1 MVTHSKEDEVM
12 VRCASL
18 FSQLVALFSRP
29 QFYRLVKEH
38 RAERYSKGYSS
49 WDHFVAM
56 LFCQLAQAKSLREI
70 CGGLAC
76 TMGKLRHL
84 GMTDAPNKSTLSYA
98 NAHRPWQMFRDLF
111 YETVKVCK
119 MAAPE
124 NRKFRFKNKLLSLDS
139 TTIALCL
146 SLFPWAE
153 FRRTKGA
160 VKLHLLLDHDGYF
173 PTYAYISN
181 GKKHDVTIARK
192 VSLSPGSIVAMD
204 RGYND
209 YRLFATW
216 TENRIYFVTR
226 MKDNAQYTV
235 IEDKTIPIT
244 GNVLS
249 DQLIQFTGFNARKN
263 CPHILRRVVVWDSE
277 NEREIV
283 LLTNHLKFS
292 PNTISAIYKDRWQIE
307 LFFKALK
314 QNLKI
319 KTFVGTTEN
328 ALYIQIWTACLP
340 VRQALIAMLLIKY
353 LQFKSKFGWSL
364 SNLVAFLRWN
374 LFTYRDLW
382 DWIDN
387 PFDVLP
393 LVPVPVQYKLPF
405 HGLGQQVYNQKNI
418 T

>member
-1 MVTHSKEDEVM
+1 MI
-12 VRCASL
+12 RRASL
-18 FSQLVALFSRP
+18 FSQLVALFRRQ
-29 QFYRLVKEH
+29 QFYGLVIEH
-38 RAERYSKGYSS
+38 GAERYSKGFSS

-84 GMTDAPNKSTLSYA
+84 GMKDAPKKSTLSYA

-111 YETVKVCK
+111 YETLKICK
-119 MAAPE
+119 MSAPK
-124 NRKFRFKNKLLSLDS
+124 NHKFRFKNKLLSLDS

-146 SLFPWAE
+146 TLFPWAE

-173 PTYAYISN
+173 PTYAYVSN

-192 VSLSPGSIVAMD
+192 ISLPPGSIVAMD

-209 YRLFATW
+209 YKLFASW
-216 TENRIYFVTR
+216 TENGIYFVTR
-226 MKDNAQYTV
+226 MKDNADYTV
-235 IEDKTIPIT
+235 VDWRTIPIT
-244 GNVLS
+244 GDVLS
-249 DQLIQFTGFNARKN
+249 DQLIRFNGYYAQKN
-263 CPHILRRVVVWDSE
+263 CPHILRRVVVWDKE

-283 LLTNHLKFS
+283 LLTNHLKFGA
-292 PNTISAIYKDRWQIE
+292 NTIAAIYKDRWQIE

-314 QNLKI
+314 QNLKV

-328 ALYIQIWTACLP
+328 ALYIQIWTA
-340 VRQALIAMLLIKY
+340 LIAMLLIKY
-353 LQFKSKFGWSL
+353 LQFKSKLGWAL

-382 DWIDN
+382 EWIDN
-387 PFDVLP
+387 PFEIFP
-393 LVPVPVQYKLPF
+393 IKPQPVQYVLSLP
-405 HGLGQQVYNQKNI
+405 GLGQHQSKMATCI
-418 T
+418 SE